1 MGMLAARRFLTAAT
15 ASLCC
20 LPAAAQPGA
29 DPQAPGVLA
38 DRIVALIDEAPV
50 FASDLEVAEALGR
63 LERQP
68 GESRD
73 TYRQRLL
80 DQLIDERLRY
90 AAVRRQGYEQLN
102 LPQIEEQIQGLVE
115 RFGGREQLREA
126 LSEAGMDADLLREM
140 VARQLVVWSFVE
152 NRLGARVFVDLEE
165 IEAHYE
171 DELTPQLEEQSET
184 VPPLRAMREDI
195 RELLYQR
202 KLNEELDRWTADLR
216 FQADISVYLDR

>member
-1 MGMLAARRFLTAAT
+1 MLAVRRFVIFNALSLCWFPAT
-15 ASLCC
+15 AQETTST
-20 LPAAAQPGA
+20 QP
-29 DPQAPGVLA
+29 QGVLA

-50 FASDLEVAEALGR
+50 FASDLAVAEALGR
-63 LERQP
+63 IERNP
-68 GESRD
+68 GED
-73 TYRQRLL
+73 QETYQQRLL

-90 AAVRRQGYEQLN
+90 AAVRQQGYDQLN
-102 LPQIEEQIQGLVE
+102 LQQIDAQIQDLVE

-152 NRLGARVFVDLEE
+152 NRLGARVFVDLED
-165 IEAHYE
+165 IEAYYE
-171 DELTPQLEEQSET
+171 NELTPQLEEANET
-184 VPPLRAMREDI
+184 VPPLREVREDI